1 MAPRS
6 NSSSQASSS
15 ASASAVAAAASTPAT
30 PAAASTHGH
39 GHSHGHGS
47 DAAGATLEPVVSQPG
62 AYSLADVIA
71 GCKIFVER
79 PDPDSGDIE
88 QRKAEILS
96 IRRRPPNRAA
106 RNSRLA
112 LIRARRKKRQDLA
125 DGGGGG
131 GGSVKKE
138 DEVEDEEQEDE
149 NEDDQTEYY
158 VHYVEFNKRLDEW
171 VKGSRLLVSRELE
184 WPPAPAPPASQPT
197 AAEKRKTA
205 SASTSAAGTPARST
219 AGASSSQ
226 QTNLLKKAA
235 TQAALQQQQK
245 QLQAK
250 NQQSSSSQQQ
260 AGSQTPRKTV
270 AQKAPSTPSASSPA
284 RASQAGD
291 DDDEDYEDDDDEDD
305 IHAELVADSPS
316 PSPAHHR
323 TARARARA
331 RKLIAEQGGVA
342 GEDGAVVEMEVVGT
356 ADDDDVYDEDRSQT
370 GTPAPG
376 GSQSEDA
383 DGDALM
389 ANLALGSQGSSTA
402 DGIIKDELK
411 GEQQLQ
417 PIDPTHPSAGGGG
430 AGLAV
435 PTDEDPPTF
444 SKAAEIEKLRTS
456 GSMTQSVSEISRVK
470 NLNKIQMGEHEVET
484 WYFSPYPI
492 EYSYIDTLYI
502 CEMCL
507 LYFPSAFILRRH
519 RTKCTL
525 VHPPGNEIY
534 RHEDIS
540 FFEIDGRRQK
550 TYCRNLSLLSK
561 CFLDHKTVYFDVD
574 PFLYYVMTRRDHT
587 GAHIIGYFSKEK
599 ESAEGY
605 NLACILTLPQHQRS
619 GYGRLLIDFSYELS
633 KREGKLGSPEKPLS
647 DLGLMGYRAYW
658 METIVEILLELE
670 QREGLDNETSI
681 DDLALKTSIT
691 HADILHT
698 CTALNMLKHVNGKHY
713 LNLSDGVVEQYNRA
727 MSKRRR
733 KIVPEKLNWTPPVFT
748 RAQLK
753 FGW

>member
-1 MAPRS
+1 MAPR
-6 NSSSQASSS
+6 NSTNGSAAGSHSSTPGTPGGGAASGST
-15 ASASAVAAAASTPAT
+15 ASASAAAAAAAASVD
-30 PAAASTHGH
+30 ASAV
-39 GHSHGHGS
+39 SN
-47 DAAGATLEPVVSQPG
+47 EPVVSKAG
-62 AYSLADVIA
+62 SYALSDVIA
-71 GCKIFVER
+71 GCKIFVQR

-96 IRRRPPNRAA
+96 IRQRPPSRAP

-112 LIRARRKKRQDLA
+112 LIRARRKRLEQ
-125 DGGGGG
+125 GGG
-131 GGSVKKE
+131 VKKE
-138 DEVEDEEQEDE
+138 DADDDDNKMDADADADDGID
-149 NEDDQTEYY
+149 NEADQTEYY

-171 VKGSRLLVSRELE
+171 VKGSRLLINRDLE
-184 WPPAPAPPASQPT
+184 WPILAAPASQPS
-197 AAEKRKTA
+197 ASDKRKSNAA
-205 SASTSAAGTPARST
+205 SAASTPARG
-219 AGASSSQ
+219 AGSGSG

-235 TQAALQQQQK
+235 TQAALQQHNKQQ
-245 QLQAK
+245 AA
-250 NQQSSSSQQQ
+250 SSTSSQ
-260 AGSQTPRKTV
+260 GRKTIS
-270 AQKAPSTPSASSPA
+270 QKAPSTPSASSPA
-284 RASQAGD
+284 RGQGD
-291 DDDEDYEDDDDEDD
+291 DDDDYEDDEDEDD
-305 IHAELVADSPS
+305 VQAELAQDASRPQ
-316 PSPAHHR
+316 SPAKNR
-323 TARARARA
+323 VARARARA

-356 ADDDDVYDEDRSQT
+356 ADEDDAEDRST
-370 GTPAPG
+370 VGGTPGPG
-376 GSQSEDA
+376 GSQATEDV

-389 ANLALGSQGSSTA
+389 ADLTLGSQSGV
-402 DGIIKDELK
+402 KDEFK
-411 GEQQLQ
+411 AEDQLQ
-417 PIDPTHPSAGGGG
+417 AIDPSHPNAGGGG
-430 AGLAV
+430 AGLDSAAAAA
-435 PTDEDPPTF
+435 DEDPPTF

-484 WYFSPYPI
+484 WYFSPYPV

-507 LYFPSAFILRRH
+507 QYFPSSFVLRRH

-633 KREGKLGSPEKPLS
+633 RREGKLGSPEKPLS

-670 QREGLDNETSI
+670 KREGVENETSI
-681 DDLALKTSIT
+681 EDLANKTSIT

-698 CTALNMLKHVNGKHY
+698 CTALNMLKLVNGKHY
-713 LNLSDGVVEQYNRA
+713 LNLSDGVIEQYNRA

-733 KIVPEKLNWTPPVFT
+733 KIVSERLNWTPPVFT
-748 RAQLK
+748 RQQLK

>member
-1 MAPRS
+1 MAPRNS
-6 NSSSQASSS
+6 NNSSSSTQASPHPSSS
-15 ASASAVAAAASTPAT
+15 AHSNAGPADASTSSP
-30 PAAASTHGH
+30 
-39 GHSHGHGS
+39 
-47 DAAGATLEPVVSQPG
+47 LEAVVSQPG
-62 AYSLADVIA
+62 KYSLQDVIA
-71 GCKIFVER
+71 GCKIFVQR
-79 PDPDSGDIE
+79 PDPDTGDIE
-88 QRKAEILS
+88 QRRAEILS
-96 IRRRPPNRAA
+96 IRRRPPTRTA

-112 LIRARRKKRQDLA
+112 LIRARRKRRAQAAGGVKKEGDDQDDDDDIKEDI
-125 DGGGGG
+125 DGGGEG
-131 GGSVKKE
+131 E
-138 DEVEDEEQEDE
+138 DEV
-149 NEDDQTEYY
+149 DQTEYY

-171 VKGSRLLVSRELE
+171 VKGSRLITTKELE
-184 WPPAPAPPASQPT
+184 WPLAPAPPPSQSS

-205 SASTSAAGTPARST
+205 ASSGSVSTSAAGTPVRPS
-219 AGASSSQ
+219 ASSASQ

-235 TQAALQQQQK
+235 TQAALQQQAKQK
-245 QLQAK
+245 QNRSAQKTTA
-250 NQQSSSSQQQ
+250 SSS
-260 AGSQTPRKTV
+260 TTTT
-270 AQKAPSTPSASSPA
+270 AQKAPSTSTASSPA
-284 RASQAGD
+284 RASQVEED
-291 DDDEDYEDDDDEDD
+291 DDYEDDDDEDED
-305 IHAELVADSPS
+305 DVHAELVNDATS
-316 PSPAHHR
+316 SPAQSPARHR

-331 RKLIAEQGGVA
+331 RRIITEQGGVA
-342 GEDGAVVEMEVVGT
+342 GEDGAVVEMEVVTG
-356 ADDDDVYDEDRSQT
+356 AEEEEEDEDEDGERSMT
-370 GTPAPG
+370 ATPAPG
-376 GSQSEDA
+376 GADDT

-389 ANLALGSQGSSTA
+389 ADITLGSQASTA
-402 DGIIKDELK
+402 DAIIKEELNTDPS
-411 GEQQLQ
+411 QLQ
-417 PIDPTHPSAGGGG
+417 PIDPSHPAAGGGG
-430 AGLAV
+430 AGLA
-435 PTDEDPPTF
+435 PPETSDEPPTF

-470 NLNKIQMGEHEVET
+470 NLNKIQMGEFEVET

-507 LYFPSAFILRRH
+507 LYFPSSFTLRRH
-519 RTKCTL
+519 RMKCTL

-574 PFLYYVMTRRDHT
+574 PFLYYIMTRRDHT

-670 QREGLDNETSI
+670 KLEGVENETTI
-681 DDLALKTSIT
+681 DELALKTSIT
-691 HADILHT
+691 HGDILHT
-698 CTALNMLKHVNGKHY
+698 CTALNMLKLVNGKHY
-713 LNLSDGVVEQYNRA
+713 LNLSDGVIEQYDRA

-733 KIVPEKLNWTPPVFT
+733 KIVPERLNWTPPVFT